1 MNSGTENV
9 HKGNI
14 LVVDDSPDNLR
25 VLSANLTTMG
35 YKVRCV
41 TNGEMAL
48 VSIDSHQPDLILL
61 DIRMPILNG
70 YEVCKRIKTNP
81 KTKDIPIIFLSALD
95 DVLDK
100 VKAFEIGG
108 SDYVTK
114 PFHSE
119 EILARIAN
127 QLTIQ
132 RLQNQ
137 LATQNQQLRQEIE
150 AHKQTEAALQDAKE
164 SAEIANRAKSNFIA
178 RMSHELRTPLNT
190 ILGFSGLMGHD
201 SSLSEEH
208 KDHASSIH
216 QSARHLLHLINQILS
231 ITREESSQI
240 SLHEQVFNLHSFLKA
255 MASDWQVMA
264 QEEGLAFNLVFDS
277 EIPVYICSDDSKLR
291 QVLIQLLKN
300 AVQFTTSGQITLRV
314 NLEGG
319 QRECMSSSEHYRDIS
334 SEKTLHLFFEVE
346 DTGSGIAAQEISQ
359 LFQAFSQAEAG
370 QKSERGLG
378 LGLYI
383 SHQYIQAM
391 GGHITIASSP
401 NQGTKARFYIPIQLA
416 SIELDEAKA
425 TPHLD
430 AEIVTDE
437 ASNDGVLLSDNSLDT
452 VEKLIVEALGSE
464 LSMGWVAQLNRA
476 ATQGFDHQVAKL
488 IQDIPSVY
496 SSLAR
501 VLTEWNKNFQ
511 FEQIITITQRVLEQ
525 SLGG

>member
-1 MNSGTENV
+1 MNSGTENN

-25 VLSANLTTMG
+25 VLSANLTAIG

-48 VSIDSHQPDLILL
+48 ISIDSHQPDLILL
-61 DIRMPILNG
+61 DIRMPVLNG
-70 YEVCKRIKTNP
+70 YEVCKIIKTNP

-95 DVLDK
+95 NVLDK
-100 VKAFEIGG
+100 VKAFEMGG

-137 LATQNQQLRQEIE
+137 LATQNLQLRQEVE

-164 SAEIANRAKSNFIA
+164 SAEIANHAKSNFIA
-178 RMSHELRTPLNT
+178 RMSHELRTPLNS
-190 ILGFSGLMGHD
+190 ILGFSELMGHD
-201 SSLSEEH
+201 SSLSDEH
-208 KDHASSIH
+208 KDYIFSIN
-216 QSARHLLHLINQILS
+216 QSARHLLHSINQILS
-231 ITREESSQI
+231 ITREESSRI
-240 SLHEQVFNLHSFLKA
+240 SLNEQVFNLHSFLKA

-264 QEEGLAFNLVFDS
+264 QEKGLEFNLVFAS
-277 EIPVYICSDDSKLR
+277 EIPVYVRLDDNKLR
-291 QVLIQLLKN
+291 QALIQLLQN

-314 NLEGG
+314 NLEGN
-319 QRECMSSSEHYRDIS
+319 QKDWMSSSGNYRDIP
-334 SEKTLHLFFEVE
+334 SEETLHLFFEVE
-346 DTGSGIAAQEISQ
+346 DTGPGIAAHEISQ

-370 QKSERGLG
+370 QQSERGLG

-391 GGHITIASSP
+391 GGNITIASAP
-401 NQGTKARFYIPIQLA
+401 DRGTKARFYIPIQLA
-416 SIELDEAKA
+416 SLELDDAKA
-425 TPHLD
+425 TPNLD
-430 AEIVTDE
+430 T
-437 ASNDGVLLSDNSLDT
+437 GVALKVSGNPLNT
-452 VEKLIVEALGSE
+452 VEKLLIEALGSE
-464 LSMGWVAQLNRA
+464 LSIGWVAQLNRA
-476 ATQGFDHQVAKL
+476 ATQGFDHQVSKL
-488 IQDIPSVY
+488 IQDIPSVS

-501 VLTEWNKNFQ
+501 VLMEWNKNFQ

-525 SLGG
+525 NLRG